1 MSNEELPLSAEVA
14 SAYLDGELDSTERA
28 AASADPEVMAEV
40 ESFAR
45 VRAALGEIDPVVAS
59 TKTAAIAAALA
70 EFDAI
75 HSASSSPIG
84 REAADVAAATNVV
97 SLQSR
102 RMRTYRV
109 LSRVAA
115 VVVVG
120 AVVVTALNA
129 SRGDDKDSATS
140 ASEVPAAAELPLT
153 KAAGATEAATEAATD
168 AAPAAT
174 EAPAATTAAASDSGA
189 EADSGAAAV
198 PVIDTTEALEEFAA
212 DVESARTAAESSQP
226 LDAEA
231 PPQYGNPA
239 PGGYAPASCL
249 SADQDVLGSILF
261 QGTPAFAVRDT
272 ATGDLQAVDA
282 GDCRVLVAVEG
293 P

>member
-14 SAYLDGELDSTERA
+14 SAYLDGELDATERA
-28 AASADPEVMAEV
+28 AAAADPDVMAQV

-45 VRAALGEIDPVVAS
+45 VRATLGEIDPVVAS

-75 HSASSSPIG
+75 HATPPSPIA
-84 REAADVAAATNVV
+84 RQDADVAAASNVV
-97 SLQSR
+97 SLLSR
-102 RMRTYRV
+102 RIRTYRV

-120 AVVVTALNA
+120 AVVATAINA
-129 SRGDDKDSATS
+129 SRGDDTDT
-140 ASEVPAAAELPLT
+140 ASSVTEVLAAELPAT
-153 KAAGATEAATEAATD
+153 KAAGAIEAATAET

-174 EAPAATTAAASDSGA
+174 LAAS
-189 EADSGAAAV
+189 ADAGAAADSAAQAI
-198 PVIDTTEALEEFAA
+198 PAIDTAEALREFAA
-212 DVESARTAAESSQP
+212 EVESARTTTVSSEP
-226 LDAEA
+226 VDTEA

-239 PGGYAPASCL
+239 PAPGGYAPVTCL
-249 SADQDVLGSILF
+249 SSEQVVLGSILF

-282 GDCRVLVAVEG
+282 GDCRVLLAVEG

>member
-1 MSNEELPLSAEVA
+1 MSNEELPLSAEMA
-14 SAYLDGELDSTERA
+14 SAYLDGELDATERA
-28 AASADPEVMAEV
+28 AAVADPEVMAEV

-45 VRAALGEIDPVVAS
+45 VRAVLGEIDPAVAS

-75 HSASSSPIG
+75 HTAPSSPTAP
-84 REAADVAAATNVV
+84 EAVHAAAATNVV

-102 RMRTYRV
+102 RVRTYRV

-129 SRGDDKDSATS
+129 SRGDDNNDSATS
-140 ASEVPAAAELPLT
+140 ATEIPAATPSEQPQT
-153 KAAGATEAATEAATD
+153 KAAGAVEAATAATD
-168 AAPAAT
+168 APAGT
-174 EAPAATTAAASDSGA
+174 MAAASDAGA
-189 EADSGAAAV
+189 AADSAAAAV
-198 PVIDTTEALEEFAA
+198 PVIDTTEALEQFAA
-212 DVESARTAAESSQP
+212 DVESAPTTTVSSQP
-226 LDAEA
+226 LSAEA

-239 PGGYAPASCL
+239 PVGEAPVACL
-249 SADQDVLGSILF
+249 SPAQVVLGSILF

-282 GDCRVLVAVEG
+282 GDCHVLVAVEG